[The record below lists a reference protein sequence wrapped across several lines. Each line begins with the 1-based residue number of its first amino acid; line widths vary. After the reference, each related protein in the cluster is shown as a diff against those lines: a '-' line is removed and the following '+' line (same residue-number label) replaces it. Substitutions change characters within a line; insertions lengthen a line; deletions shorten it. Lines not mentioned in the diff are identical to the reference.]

1 MCGKLLDSSSKE
13 WIELS
18 GPSMPVKLD
27 FCSLECQNLYCEIDA
42 VCRATENREVDDEDT
57 NPGLG
62 PSLKN

>member
-1 MCGKLLDSSSKE
+1 
-13 WIELS
+13 
-18 GPSMPVKLD
+18 MPVKLD